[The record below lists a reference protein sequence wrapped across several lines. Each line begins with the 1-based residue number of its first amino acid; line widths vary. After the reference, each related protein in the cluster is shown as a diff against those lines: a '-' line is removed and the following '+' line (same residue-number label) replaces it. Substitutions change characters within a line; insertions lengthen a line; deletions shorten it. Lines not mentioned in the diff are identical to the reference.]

1 MSDECVCKGG
11 EDEGL
16 VQAEWG
22 IQKAKVCI
30 WKREKKKKKV
40 TDLELKSLI
49 KKSIC
54 LSEYFVFIS
63 RRNSG
68 KPSWRFILPSP
79 SQ

>member
-1 MSDECVCKGG
+1 MSVCVRG
-11 EDEGL
+11 ERMRALCRLSGEY
-16 VQAEWG
+16 
-22 IQKAKVCI
+22 
-30 WKREKKKKKV
+30 KRQRYAFGKEKKKV